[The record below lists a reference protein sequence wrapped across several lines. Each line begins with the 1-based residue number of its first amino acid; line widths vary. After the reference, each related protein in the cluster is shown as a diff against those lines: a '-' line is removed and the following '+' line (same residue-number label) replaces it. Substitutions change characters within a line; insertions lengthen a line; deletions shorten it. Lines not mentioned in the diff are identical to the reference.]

1 MQTLFGLD
9 LPLPYVYVASL
20 AITAL
25 LIAVFGLVL
34 KRFKTMSSPLGRLGG
49 KNRQPRLGI
58 VDTFSIDRQRQLVI
72 VRRDGVEHLIL
83 IGGTSDLLIESNI
96 VRASS
101 GTPSLPQDV
110 QQFAERTRSKPVQAT
125 EPQRREYF
133 DHQSEELASQAAG
146 EMTQKDRNLRG
157 MANLQPQIRSSQ
169 LVATPT
175 FLAKSK
181 VDNELRSEISPIP
194 SPAPEK
200 QVAPKFDQG
209 QHNDAPSDL
218 KAESANIDTPPTISI
233 ERPQMVSTQP
243 LPRAT
248 PSELIKPD
256 PFSDNKKPLGTETL
270 DDNLRRLLIR
280 RPPNPT

>member
-9 LPLPYVYVASL
+9 LPLPYVYIASL

-49 KNRQPRLGI
+49 KNRQPRLGV

-83 IGGTSDLLIESNI
+83 IGGTSELLIESNI
-96 VRASS
+96 LRASS
-101 GTPSLPQDV
+101 GSTSLPQDA
-110 QQFAERTRSKPVQAT
+110 QQFAERTRSKPVQGT

-133 DHQSEELASQAAG
+133 DLQSEEAASEPAG
-146 EMTQKDRNLRG
+146 EMTHKDRNLRG
-157 MANLQPQIRSSQ
+157 IANLQPQIRNPVSTA
-169 LVATPT
+169 ATPFAT
-175 FLAKSK
+175 NSK
-181 VDNELRSEISPIP
+181 GEDEIRSEISPAR

-200 QVAPKFDQG
+200 QDTLKFRQEQDG
-209 QHNDAPSDL
+209 DTPSEF
-218 KAESANIDTPPTISI
+218 KTGSANIDTQPVRSFD
-233 ERPQMVSTQP
+233 RAQMVSTQQ
-243 LPRAT
+243 LPRVT
-248 PSELIKPD
+248 PPELMTPNPMSDIKKL
-256 PFSDNKKPLGTETL
+256 SGVESL

-280 RPPNPT
+280 RPTNPT

>member
-9 LPLPYVYVASL
+9 LPLPYVYIASL

-34 KRFKTMSSPLGRLGG
+34 KRFKTMSSPLGRSGG

-101 GTPSLPQDV
+101 GTQALPQDV
-110 QQFAERTRSKPVQAT
+110 QQFAERTRSKSVQST
-125 EPQRREYF
+125 EPQRKDNLDLR
-133 DHQSEELASQAAG
+133 SEEDASEMAG
-146 EMTQKDRNLRG
+146 ELSHRDRNLRG
-157 MANLQPQIRSSQ
+157 VANLQPRLRNSLSTAAPQF
-169 LVATPT
+169 AT
-175 FLAKSK
+175 KSK
-181 VDNELRSEISPIP
+181 AEEELQPEISSIP
-194 SPAPEK
+194 SPALEK
-200 QVAPKFDQG
+200 QDATNFDQERTSEKPPELKTG
-209 QHNDAPSDL
+209 SDYI
-218 KAESANIDTPPTISI
+218 NTPLARSF
-233 ERPQMVSTQP
+233 ERPQIALTQP
-243 LPRAT
+243 LPRVT
-248 PSELIKPD
+248 PPELMMPTSI
-256 PFSDNKKPLGTETL
+256 SDIKKPSSTETL

>member
-9 LPLPYVYVASL
+9 LPLPYVYIASL

-49 KNRQPRLGI
+49 KNRQPRLGV

-96 VRASS
+96 LRASS
-101 GTPSLPQDV
+101 GTTSLPQDV
-110 QQFAERTRSKPVQAT
+110 QQFAERTRSKPVQGT

-133 DHQSEELASQAAG
+133 DLQSEEAASEPAG
-146 EMTQKDRNLRG
+146 EMTHKDRNLRG
-157 MANLQPQIRSSQ
+157 IANLQPQIRNPVSTA
-169 LVATPT
+169 ATPFAT
-175 FLAKSK
+175 NSK
-181 VDNELRSEISPIP
+181 GEDEIRSEISPAR

-200 QVAPKFDQG
+200 QDTLKFLQEQDG
-209 QHNDAPSDL
+209 DTPSEF
-218 KAESANIDTPPTISI
+218 KTGSANIDTQPVRSFD
-233 ERPQMVSTQP
+233 RAQMVSTPQ

-248 PSELIKPD
+248 PPELMTPN
-256 PFSDNKKPLGTETL
+256 PMSDIKKPSGVESL

-280 RPPNPT
+280 RPTNPT